1 MPRGV
6 ELSIVLGRLAGVDY
20 YSSVRTES
28 RCSRLNGFT
37 VCSPPF
43 SRVGHFSMVDV
54 RSAHTAYCVL
64 SALEYGL
71 AVFGYLPVLKQ
82 NDSSYDI
89 LPFITF

>member
-1 MPRGV
+1 
-6 ELSIVLGRLAGVDY
+6 
-20 YSSVRTES
+20 
-28 RCSRLNGFT
+28 
-37 VCSPPF
+37 
-43 SRVGHFSMVDV
+43 MVDV